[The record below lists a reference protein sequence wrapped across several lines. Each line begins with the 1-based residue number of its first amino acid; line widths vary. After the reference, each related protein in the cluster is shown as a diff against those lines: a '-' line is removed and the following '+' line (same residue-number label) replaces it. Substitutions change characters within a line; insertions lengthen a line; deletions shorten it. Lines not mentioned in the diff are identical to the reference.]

1 MSESGLW
8 RFSLDFYRRPGVAEA
23 CVRLQDEA
31 GVDVNVMLYLLY
43 LAARER
49 TITVDEMNRIDD
61 VAAGW
66 RAAVVIPLREIR
78 RKLKFPLGAFA
89 PAVTSALRND
99 VKRVELAA
107 ERIQQQ
113 ALQDLLA
120 LDAAPSGA
128 GDRRAIARAHMTL
141 YGARLG
147 TLPEAPLQRVLDAFS
162 QYLEPD

>member
-23 CVRLQDEA
+23 CIRLQDEA

-43 LAARER
+43 LAVHWR
-49 TITVDEMNRIDD
+49 TITAEEMNRIDD
-61 VAAGW
+61 VAADW
-66 RAAVVIPLREIR
+66 RAAVVVPLREIR
-78 RKLKFPLGAFA
+78 RKLKSPLGAFV
-89 PAVTSALRND
+89 PAVTSELRND

-120 LDAAPSGA
+120 LDAAPSGPS
-128 GDRRAIARAHMTL
+128 DRRAIARAHMAL

-147 TLPEAPLQRVLDAFS
+147 ALPEEPLQLVLDAFS
-162 QYLEPD
+162 QYLEPA